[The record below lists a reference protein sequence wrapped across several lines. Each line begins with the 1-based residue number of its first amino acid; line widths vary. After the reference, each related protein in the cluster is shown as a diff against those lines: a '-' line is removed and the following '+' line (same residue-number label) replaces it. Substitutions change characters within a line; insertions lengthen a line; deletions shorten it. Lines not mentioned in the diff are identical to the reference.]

1 MIQERTP
8 VAACF
13 CGSLGDDKAGITGR
27 PARGPAGEPRLTGAT
42 LKTASRRPQRAGD
55 ASRAAAAPSPL
66 LSPPRRSPSPP
77 AVPASRGA
85 ERRGPV
91 AAGARGP
98 GPAVGAG
105 PPLPAAVTSGRAP
118 ALVGPPEPLGVAG
131 PAVAAGRCR
140 EKRGDGG
147 KRGRRPG
154 SCLPQ
159 PRREEEAGGR
169 RCASGAGAAAG
180 GSPAAE
186 AGGAADSWGGGGG
199 SALAPR
205 RLPPLRERRPPAE
218 PPSWGG
224 PVTRGL
230 LRAAAPFRSSSS
242 SLSSAA
248 RCGV

>member
-1 MIQERTP
+1 MVIQERTP

-186 AGGAADSWGGGGG
+186 AGGAADSWGGEG
-199 SALAPR
+199 
-205 RLPPLRERRPPAE
+205 
-218 PPSWGG
+218 
-224 PVTRGL
+224 
-230 LRAAAPFRSSSS
+230 AAPSR
-242 SLSSAA
+242 LVAC
-248 RCGV
+248 RL